1 VIVRYEAWGAWVRL
15 ESTAAIVAIDRA
27 GVRAL
32 GLDGGDAW
40 AERGNDARPSPPLEV
55 HLAVT
60 GRCGAGCRGCYLDA
74 RPDGLEPSYE
84 ALCEALDAMRDAG
97 VFTVAFGGGEPTMRE
112 DLAALALAARE
123 RGLTPVLTT
132 SGLGLSPARVER
144 LRAFA
149 QVNVS
154 YDGASATYAGV
165 RGFDGAAAAESAV
178 RALASEGIRVGVNVV
193 LTRASF
199 PHLAETLARARSLGA
214 SEAQLL
220 RYKPAGRA
228 ASLDYYAQRLSQAQ
242 ARSLGPTLR
251 RLVAHLAPNDEGLA
265 PNDADLAPTDAG
277 LAAAAAPAFGLRID
291 CALVPFLSADAALAA
306 NAALLAR
313 FGVFGCEAAG
323 ALAAV
328 DARGHVAPCS
338 FAPPTSLAARAL
350 AGGHASDP
358 ELARWRAYAA
368 RPPEPCAACSLA
380 SVCKGG
386 CKVVASFVGG
396 AFGPDPECPRVIDYG
411 SDAKEHPTNTGSGS
425 SPTPNRA
432 RTPA

>member
-1 VIVRYEAWGAWVRL
+1 MIVRYEAWGAWVRL

-40 AERGNDARPSPPLEV
+40 AERGDDARPSAPLEV

-193 LTRASF
+193 LTRASY
-199 PHLAETLARARSLGA
+199 PRLAETLARARSLGA
-214 SEAQLL
+214 REAQLL

-251 RLVAHLAPNDEGLA
+251 RLVQDLAVNDEGLA
-265 PNDADLAPTDAG
+265 ATAAG
-277 LAAAAAPAFGLRID
+277 APAFGLRID

-306 NAALLAR
+306 NPAVLAR

-328 DARGHVAPCS
+328 DARGQVSPCS
-338 FAPPTSLAARAL
+338 FAPPTSLAAPAL
-350 AGGHASDP
+350 ADGYASDP

-380 SVCKGG
+380 PVCKGG

-396 AFGPDPECPRVIDYG
+396 AFGPDPECPRVVDYG

-425 SPTPNRA
+425 SVTPNRA
-432 RTPA
+432 RTPV